1 MLPRKKTVVILITD
15 CEKCDSDHL
24 KRGPLGKGVWG
35 EIGFAAVL
43 SGVKILKREC
53 RGDYSSE
60 LLHQTSFHIK
70 KIYLPILT

>member
-1 MLPRKKTVVILITD
+1 MLPRKKTVVILTTD

-24 KRGPLGKGVWG
+24 KRGPLGKEVWG
-35 EIGFAAVL
+35 EAGFAAML
-43 SGVKILKREC
+43 SGLKILKRQC

-60 LLHQTSFHIK
+60 LSHQASLHIK